1 MIITKPVTKLIVW
14 PFIMVMFTL
23 VFGMIGL
30 RIDEYMNTP
39 PLFATGFL
47 ILCFFMIVMR
57 LYNVLMKEV
66 KK

>member
-30 RIDEYMNTP
+30 RIDEYMGGP
-39 PLFATGFL
+39 PLFATGFMV
-47 ILCFFMIVMR
+47 LCFFMIVMR